1 MKPTFRFYPLAAGL
15 LALLL
20 LATACRQDATP
31 TPVSTIQGMVPI
43 PKKKASPSS

>member
-1 MKPTFRFYPLAAGL
+1 MKLTFRFYHLAAGL

-31 TPVSTIQGMVPI
+31 TTESTIQGIVWQ
-43 PKKKASPSS
+43 